1 MLFRSALCGK
11 LGQKLAPH
19 SQTCCMGGPRGVSLQ
34 QKITP
39 SEVTS
44 CHGEGNLDGAQ
55 VQLGVTGTC
64 KAEAGQHLRT
74 SLAWQQAAV
83 GRLCSERRRLGPRPC
98 LRCMLVCSLGQRWG
112 ACPPTCSQSCPALEG
127 TPAPI
132 SAPIRGWKSQPGSPR
147 PAASQLRRP
156 GPWPQ
161 PVVGQPHPMPGSSS
175 IACSSGHLPRPSAAD
190 DLQKCPELHT
200 FGGVTTVLLESR
212 TGKTVPRE
220 VTDW

>member
-1 MLFRSALCGK
+1 
-11 LGQKLAPH
+11 
-19 SQTCCMGGPRGVSLQ
+19 MGGPCGVSLQ

-44 CHGEGNLDGAQ
+44 CHGEGNLDGDQ

-64 KAEAGQHLRT
+64 KAEAGQRLRT
-74 SLAWQQAAV
+74 SLVWQQAAV

-132 SAPIRGWKSQPGSPR
+132 SAPHQRLEVTARVSEASCKSAKKAR
-147 PAASQLRRP
+147 PAAAACGGPAPPDAWQLFYRLLLGTP
-156 GPWPQ
+156 AQ
-161 PVVGQPHPMPGSSS
+161 A
-175 IACSSGHLPRPSAAD
+175 I
-190 DLQKCPELHT
+190 
-200 FGGVTTVLLESR
+200 GGR
-212 TGKTVPRE
+212 
-220 VTDW
+220 